1 MTDDLP
7 QSIAIVEDNTELRVL
22 TQKILQRVLSVQR
35 VTAYE
40 SAEEALEK
48 IPKIKP
54 QLVLMDINLP
64 GMNGVECVRQLT
76 QKLPALQIVMLTV
89 YDDDNDI
96 FDSLAAGATGY
107 LLKPVKAAELI
118 EAIKVIHAGG
128 APMSMPIARRVV
140 QTFKRASS
148 PKVELPELSQREVE
162 VLQLLAQGMLTKE
175 IAEKLEISYWTV
187 VQHVRHI
194 YEKLQV
200 RTRTEAVARFLGQ

>member
-7 QSIAIVEDNTELRVL
+7 QSIAIVEDNTELRIL

-40 SAEEALEK
+40 SAEEALDK

-64 GMNGVECVRQLT
+64 GINGVECVRQLT
-76 QKLPALQIVMLTV
+76 RMLPALQIVMLTV

-140 QTFKRASS
+140 QTFKRASP

>member
-7 QSIAIVEDNTELRVL
+7 QSIAIVEDNTELRIL

-140 QTFKRASS
+140 QTFKRTS
-148 PKVELPELSQREVE
+148 PPKSDLPELSQREVE

-175 IAEKLEISYWTV
+175 IAGKLDISYWTV

>member
-7 QSIAIVEDNTELRVL
+7 QSIAIVEDNTELRIL

-140 QTFKRASS
+140 QTFKRTS
-148 PKVELPELSQREVE
+148 PPKSDLPELSQREVE

-175 IAEKLEISYWTV
+175 IAGKLDISYWTV

-200 RTRTEAVARFLGQ
+200 RTRTEAVARFLGK

>member
-40 SAEEALEK
+40 SAEEALDK
-48 IPKIKP
+48 IPKLKP

-140 QTFKRASS
+140 QTFKRTAP
-148 PKVELPELSQREVE
+148 PKIDLPELSQREVE
-162 VLQLLAQGMLTKE
+162 VLQQLAQGMLTKE

>member
-7 QSIAIVEDNTELRVL
+7 QSIAIVEDNTELRIL

-40 SAEEALEK
+40 SAEEALDK

-64 GMNGVECVRQLT
+64 GINGVECVRQLT
-76 QKLPALQIVMLTV
+76 RMLPELQIVMLTV

-140 QTFKRASS
+140 QTFKRASP

>member
-22 TQKILQRVLSVQR
+22 TQKILQRVLTVQR
-35 VTAYE
+35 VTAFE
-40 SAEEALEK
+40 SAEGALET

-64 GMNGVECVRQLT
+64 GMNGVECVRQLIR
-76 QKLPALQIVMLTV
+76 KLPEQQIIMLTV

-107 LLKPVKAAELI
+107 LLKPVKATELI

-128 APMSMPIARRVV
+128 APMSMPIARKVV
-140 QTFKRASS
+140 QTFKKPSS
-148 PKVELPELSQREVE
+148 QKADLPELSPRELD
-162 VLQLLAQGMLTKE
+162 VLQLLSQGMLTKE

-200 RTRTEAVARFLGQ
+200 RTRTEAVAKFLGQ

>member
-7 QSIAIVEDNTELRVL
+7 QSIAIVEDNTELRIL

-140 QTFKRASS
+140 QTFKRTS
-148 PKVELPELSQREVE
+148 PPKSDLPELSQREVE

-175 IAEKLEISYWTV
+175 IAEKLDISYWTV

-200 RTRTEAVARFLGQ
+200 RTRTEAVARFLGK

>member
-48 IPKIKP
+48 IPRIKP

-140 QTFKRASS
+140 QTFKRAAP

-200 RTRTEAVARFLGQ
+200 RTRTEAVAKFLGK

>member
-7 QSIAIVEDNTELRVL
+7 QSIAIVEDNTELRIL

-140 QTFKRASS
+140 QTFKRTS
-148 PKVELPELSQREVE
+148 PPKSDLPELSQREVE

-175 IAEKLEISYWTV
+175 IAEKLDISYWTV

>member
-1 MTDDLP
+1 MSDELP
-7 QSIAIVEDNTELRVL
+7 QSIAIVEDNTELRNL
-22 TQKILQRVLSVQR
+22 TQKILQRVLPAQR
-35 VTAYE
+35 VTAFE

-76 QKLPALQIVMLTV
+76 AKLPNIQIIMLTV

-107 LLKPVKAAELI
+107 LLKPVKASELI
-118 EAIKVIHAGG
+118 DAIKVIHAGG
-128 APMSMPIARRVV
+128 APMSMPIARKVV
-140 QTFKRASS
+140 QTFKKPVA

-162 VLQLLAQGMLTKE
+162 VLQLLSQGMLTKE

-200 RTRTEAVARFLGQ
+200 RTRTEAVAKYLGQ

>member
-35 VTAYE
+35 VTSYE

-64 GMNGVECVRQLT
+64 GMNGVECVRLLT

-140 QTFKRASS
+140 QTFKRTS
-148 PKVELPELSQREVE
+148 PPKSDLPELSQREVE

-175 IAEKLEISYWTV
+175 IAEKLDISYWTV

>member
-7 QSIAIVEDNTELRVL
+7 QSIAIVEDNAELRVL

-40 SAEEALEK
+40 SAEEALDK
-48 IPKIKP
+48 IPKVKP

-76 QKLPALQIVMLTV
+76 KKLPALQIVMLTV

-140 QTFKRASS
+140 QTFKRPSP

-175 IAEKLEISYWTV
+175 IAEKLDISYWTV

>member
-1 MTDDLP
+1 M
-7 QSIAIVEDNTELRVL
+7 
-22 TQKILQRVLSVQR
+22 
-35 VTAYE
+35 
-40 SAEEALEK
+40 
-48 IPKIKP
+48 KIKP

-76 QKLPALQIVMLTV
+76 AKLPEMQIIMLTV

-128 APMSMPIARRVV
+128 APMSMPIARKVV
-140 QTFKRASS
+140 QTFKR
-148 PKVELPELSQREVE
+148 PPTQKVGLPELSQREIE
-162 VLQLLAQGMLTKE
+162 VLQLLSQGMLTKE
-175 IAEKLEISYWTV
+175 IADKLDISYWTV

-200 RTRTEAVARFLGQ
+200 RTRTEAVAKFFGQ

>member
-7 QSIAIVEDNTELRVL
+7 KSIAIVEDNTELRVL

-48 IPKIKP
+48 IPRIKP

-76 QKLPALQIVMLTV
+76 QKLPALQIIMLTV

-140 QTFKRASS
+140 QTFKRASP

-200 RTRTEAVARFLGQ
+200 RTRTEAVAKFLGK

>member
-35 VTAYE
+35 VTSYE

-64 GMNGVECVRQLT
+64 GMNGVECVRLLT

-140 QTFKRASS
+140 QTFKRTS
-148 PKVELPELSQREVE
+148 PPKSDLPELSQREVE

-175 IAEKLEISYWTV
+175 IAEKLDISYWTV

-200 RTRTEAVARFLGQ
+200 RTRTEAVARFLGK

>member
-7 QSIAIVEDNTELRVL
+7 QSIAIVEDNTELRIL

-64 GMNGVECVRQLT
+64 GMNGVECVRLLT

-140 QTFKRASS
+140 QTFKRTS
-148 PKVELPELSQREVE
+148 PPKSDLPELSQREVE

-175 IAEKLEISYWTV
+175 IAEKLDISYWTV